1 MPNVIMKIFM
11 LPGLISYP
19 SGNFVSE
26 DPGPHV
32 RNKVGFS
39 STTNGHKKKEDLLN
53 DVFER
58 IGKDFEGCEHDS

>member
-26 DPGPHV
+26 DQ
-32 RNKVGFS
+32 
-39 STTNGHKKKEDLLN
+39 DLT
-53 DVFER
+53 
-58 IGKDFEGCEHDS
+58 